1 NTKEYLEFNLAVE
14 NMNKFIADK
23 LKVARDRS
31 FRDNSNLKNKI
42 KHHEVFEGELKA
54 NVSQVKL
61 LNMMGAKLR
70 DLSHPRSIEIES
82 SLKKLNSNWDALLDE
97 TKKKNRFL
105 KQAIASGEYGKMVV
119 DLLNRQEAITKEL
132 EESSNE
138 KVEDRRHC
146 KQLISKHQ
154 SLENDFKAILQ
165 KISLLEDHAR
175 HLADGHFESEK
186 ILSSVEN
193 LNSKMEDLRP
203 AIEKRKKELQDAL
216 KYQEFKFEFN
226 SELQWINEK
235 KTLASN
241 KAAGHSLQQVRA
253 LCKRHKNLEE
263 EVATHLP
270 AVEKLYEMGKTFDDD
285 CQEVKD
291 KWSELAGIIK
301 DKSSGLNIAQRYQSY
316 FFEVNEI
323 ENWIELKNSILKS
336 EDTGKDEDS
345 TVKLLT
351 KQKALELEID
361 SYTGIINE
369 LKNEASSLGSIKDP
383 QARQVKNKDDLLSQ
397 EIKALHRRSMARR
410 NDLMNRLKYHEYMR
424 ESQELETW
432 IKEKMVSATSQDLG
446 QDYEHLELLT
456 AKYDNFK
463 RNVLTGNEKFKSLSG
478 LAKRLGDNDENI
490 QDIQDRLTRD
500 WEALL
505 AAIEVR
511 DKKLEAAGEIHRY
524 NRDAAEALNR
534 IQEKFSALG
543 DDYGKDVKSVQG
555 MIRSHEVFE
564 NDLVLID
571 DAANLRAKYPGPNA
585 DHIDGQ
591 QASVMR
597 NWEALQAKAKDRKF
611 MLQVNYDYQSFLRMS
626 KDLLTW
632 ASHLETLHLTEE
644 RVHDVGA
651 AQLFKTEH
659 ENLKAEIE
667 SREASFHEIVQAG
680 EAMVTQDH
688 PNSADISKTMTQVLN
703 ERQNLHMGWQ
713 QKKVYLDQLCDLQF
727 FLRDARNIITF
738 LSAHEHSLSKDVSSL
753 STLVE
758 TEKEIKA
765 HETFKNLLNS
775 YDDKTKN
782 LKSHCKKLTSQNH
795 FDSKTITSKMEEV
808 ERFIAKIHSLSTD
821 KMNHLALQ
829 KMYQEFNRDISE
841 MEDWIEEKRNKFAD
855 DAKNYES
862 ATLDQKIK
870 FLKRYQVFEKE
881 ITQNKKLL
889 ERVLNNGESLVKKG
903 HPHSIIIQE
912 NLAKIDREWRGLNG
926 LSEEIRKDLEDA
938 LDMHNFNM
946 QAEKIEAWIRD
957 KELMI
962 NASELGKDFEHC
974 KELERKLNDADSD
987 MKVDDEKMKNMKS
1000 LAKRISS
1007 SNPTNAQEI
1016 SDRFD
1021 NLIKKWDA
1029 LQNSLNKYRTKL
1041 NFALGV
1047 HKFHR
1052 DLDDV
1057 QEMISEKRNQ
1067 LDTEETIKTLED
1079 AKRNWKKS
1087 NTILDFFKSLDP
1099 RIQELKVKGDAF
1111 KEDGSPLS
1119 QDAHSKLLRVIQDWG
1134 SSVET
1139 CEKHLGRVDKLN
1151 NFHEFMNTL
1160 KDQKSSLED
1169 IKKKMELEHIPYTQ
1183 QEIDNALRSHEE
1195 KKSVLLSPKEAL
1207 ANLKSKS
1214 KEIESVLP
1222 EEQEILQ
1229 TQMNSLESSVNE
1241 ASGGWERTRS
1251 KLEQCQALNAFTS
1264 QLSEL
1269 NSWIDNKEALLDS
1282 KDLGDSIGD
1291 VEILIR
1297 KHDSFEKALAQ
1308 QIKEGYTKLQSEG
1321 SSLIQNDHFAK
1332 DKIQEHLEDLK
1343 DRLDQ
1348 LKNNSF
1354 KRAQDLEHS
1363 KRCHLLLRK
1372 IFEMKSWSKEK
1383 LQIALDE
1390 TYLDLTNILSKIQ
1403 RHSAFESEVL
1413 ANEGRLDT
1421 LKSEAN
1427 ELSHLHIPVSKEV
1440 GQQIKDLSSEW
1451 LHLIDTIKMKKIRLE
1466 QANGANTYINVLK
1479 ELRAFEEE
1487 TSELFQAED
1496 YGKDL
1501 NSVKALLKKQTE
1513 IEADLGRYHSQLSGM
1528 KEKCKTSFENSHHF
1542 MLPELKKQT
1551 ESVVAKFE
1559 NLHEPLQRR
1568 RENLE
1573 DSLIFHELQRDV
1585 QDEVLWLEEK
1595 IGLSASR
1602 DYGNSLVSVESM
1614 MKKHQ
1619 LIETDILNHEGIIRT
1634 LIDKGEQM
1642 VRSQHWSSK
1651 TIQKIIDDL
1660 KSKMA
1665 SLKDHSSLRKLR
1677 LEDALD
1683 SQHFYIQV
1691 AEISGLISEKELFLS
1706 KSKESVDEDAIHTY
1720 LKRFGAL
1727 ESELEAHTAQVK
1739 VLSEKAEGL
1748 LQRKHF
1754 DSAVIERKVKDI
1766 ESGFSDLQA
1775 SVRLRKEEFL
1785 SKQKVMAFIHE
1796 SEEIVESIHR
1806 LLPIASSVEYG
1817 KDLFHVEVLIQK
1829 FDNNFMK
1836 LLESVKGKVS
1846 TLEAEGIKDKEITWR
1861 MNDVHSQIED
1871 LKELA
1876 LARQEALFGAKK

>member
-1 NTKEYLEFNLAVE
+1 
-14 NMNKFIADK
+14 
-23 LKVARDRS
+23 
-31 FRDNSNLKNKI
+31 
-42 KHHEVFEGELKA
+42 
-54 NVSQVKL
+54 
-61 LNMMGAKLR
+61 
-70 DLSHPRSIEIES
+70 
-82 SLKKLNSNWDALLDE
+82 
-97 TKKKNRFL
+97 
-105 KQAIASGEYGKMVV
+105 
-119 DLLNRQEAITKEL
+119 
-132 EESSNE
+132 
-138 KVEDRRHC
+138 
-146 KQLISKHQ
+146 
-154 SLENDFKAILQ
+154 
-165 KISLLEDHAR
+165 
-175 HLADGHFESEK
+175 
-186 ILSSVEN
+186 
-193 LNSKMEDLRP
+193 
-203 AIEKRKKELQDAL
+203 
-216 KYQEFKFEFN
+216 
-226 SELQWINEK
+226 
-235 KTLASN
+235 
-241 KAAGHSLQQVRA
+241 
-253 LCKRHKNLEE
+253 
-263 EVATHLP
+263 
-270 AVEKLYEMGKTFDDD
+270 
-285 CQEVKD
+285 
-291 KWSELAGIIK
+291 
-301 DKSSGLNIAQRYQSY
+301 
-316 FFEVNEI
+316 
-323 ENWIELKNSILKS
+323 
-336 EDTGKDEDS
+336 
-345 TVKLLT
+345 
-351 KQKALELEID
+351 
-361 SYTGIINE
+361 
-369 LKNEASSLGSIKDP
+369 
-383 QARQVKNKDDLLSQ
+383 
-397 EIKALHRRSMARR
+397 
-410 NDLMNRLKYHEYMR
+410 
-424 ESQELETW
+424 
-432 IKEKMVSATSQDLG
+432 
-446 QDYEHLELLT
+446 
-456 AKYDNFK
+456 
-463 RNVLTGNEKFKSLSG
+463 
-478 LAKRLGDNDENI
+478 
-490 QDIQDRLTRD
+490 
-500 WEALL
+500 
-505 AAIEVR
+505 
-511 DKKLEAAGEIHRY
+511 
-524 NRDAAEALNR
+524 
-534 IQEKFSALG
+534 
-543 DDYGKDVKSVQG
+543 
-555 MIRSHEVFE
+555 
-564 NDLVLID
+564 
-571 DAANLRAKYPGPNA
+571 
-585 DHIDGQ
+585 
-591 QASVMR
+591 
-597 NWEALQAKAKDRKF
+597 
-611 MLQVNYDYQSFLRMS
+611 
-626 KDLLTW
+626 
-632 ASHLETLHLTEE
+632 
-644 RVHDVGA
+644 
-651 AQLFKTEH
+651 
-659 ENLKAEIE
+659 
-667 SREASFHEIVQAG
+667 
-680 EAMVTQDH
+680 
-688 PNSADISKTMTQVLN
+688 
-703 ERQNLHMGWQ
+703 
-713 QKKVYLDQLCDLQF
+713 
-727 FLRDARNIITF
+727 
-738 LSAHEHSLSKDVSSL
+738 
-753 STLVE
+753 
-758 TEKEIKA
+758 
-765 HETFKNLLNS
+765 
-775 YDDKTKN
+775 
-782 LKSHCKKLTSQNH
+782 
-795 FDSKTITSKMEEV
+795 
-808 ERFIAKIHSLSTD
+808 
-821 KMNHLALQ
+821 
-829 KMYQEFNRDISE
+829 
-841 MEDWIEEKRNKFAD
+841 
-855 DAKNYES
+855 
-862 ATLDQKIK
+862 
-870 FLKRYQVFEKE
+870 
-881 ITQNKKLL
+881 
-889 ERVLNNGESLVKKG
+889 
-903 HPHSIIIQE
+903 
-912 NLAKIDREWRGLNG
+912 
-926 LSEEIRKDLEDA
+926 
-938 LDMHNFNM
+938 
-946 QAEKIEAWIRD
+946 
-957 KELMI
+957 
-962 NASELGKDFEHC
+962 
-974 KELERKLNDADSD
+974 
-987 MKVDDEKMKNMKS
+987 MKNMKS

-1766 ESGFSDLQA
+1766 ESGFSGLQA

-1846 TLEAEGIKDKEITWR
+1846 TLEVSAKALEAEGIKDKEITWR

-1876 LARQEALFGAKK
+1876 LARQEALFGAKKVHAYDKTVDETLEWINEKEAILSVDDSCQDIETAHALLQRQEGLHRDLVAIKDQVKDIEKEAKSLCVSYPDAAAHINVKRDELDEGMACLERKAKDRDEQLKQNEKLLEYYSDYRELMSWTTEIMSKVTGRELGKNLQDAEFLTIQHNQYLSEIQSRKEEFTNFQKTGLSLIDNHHFMSDDIQERISVLSSRKKTLDQCWSLRSRIYSQHLDYFKWLKTINDLETWLSAREVEIRDGSFGSSIQDVEMLLAKQKEIEKSLAGKDERIPDIERLTLIETEFAELKEKEEAARREDENRREAERIQAIKKKEMARISRERKREDERRRTQEIVFTFNPNSSSTNGTGTESTTKSIEQASTASSETSSITKSRSTLPSFNTRRSFRQSLRKKEESVSLSGSNGGSNGEVSTTVSTAVHSHPNPSEPVSQEGYLERKQELQSGGRRSTVRSWKTFYAVFVGQSLFFYRDHNDYLESKPSGSPPIHLVRANCVQANDYVKKRHVIRLCLSDASEYLFALESESVLKIWLEKMIASNDAGEFLPPPPAEPPAEEEPIYANAGPSHQEESSFEDEADTHSVKEKKSRFGRFFGRASKAV